1 MVVDAEDDGMMPAME
16 CWIYRSPRK
25 DEMYLYV
32 CSEDDFS
39 AVPKALL
46 ERFGSPQRVMNLCL
60 NPERKLAREDVVLVM
75 QNLQSQG
82 YHLQM
87 PPKMD
92 VDLYRGD

>member
-1 MVVDAEDDGMMPAME
+1 MDAEDNGVMPTLE

-46 ERFGSPQRVMNLCL
+46 KRFGSPQRVMNLTL

-75 QNLQSQG
+75 QNLERQG
-82 YHLQM
+82 FHLQM
-87 PPKMD
+87 PPKLD
-92 VDLYRGD
+92 VNLYMGD